1 MKDVDSA
8 IKVKVH
14 NYNRSV
20 QVDSTCLFT
29 NMPGDSYLIN

>member
-20 QVDSTCLFT
+20 HVDSTCLFT
-29 NMPGDSYLIN
+29 NNYAWRLLPH